1 MGGQHLAMGV
11 NVHAGPHSL
20 LQKLLQVVEVVA
32 GDQNGGVIPHAQV
45 HPVTSGWP

>member
-1 MGGQHLAMGV
+1 MGV

-32 GDQNGGVIPHAQV
+32 GDQNGGVIPHARFTR
-45 HPVTSGWP
+45 VTSGWP